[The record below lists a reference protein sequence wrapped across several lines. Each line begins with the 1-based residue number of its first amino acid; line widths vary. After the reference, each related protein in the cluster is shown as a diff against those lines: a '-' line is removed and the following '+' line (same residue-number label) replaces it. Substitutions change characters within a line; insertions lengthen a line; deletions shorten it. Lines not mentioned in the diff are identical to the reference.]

1 MHLPLV
7 KINGAQ
13 PNEHDKAMCFQ
24 VLLLQSQAP
33 SPVFGRDSEAGRE
46 VGTLS
51 RRKAGK
57 DTGVLWL
64 QTLSVEQ
71 LPADQLRRR

>member
-1 MHLPLV
+1 
-7 KINGAQ
+7 
-13 PNEHDKAMCFQ
+13 MCFQ
-24 VLLLQSQAP
+24 VLPLQSQAP

-46 VGTLS
+46 VGMLS
-51 RRKAGK
+51 RRKPGK

-71 LPADQLRRR
+71 LPADQLRRRESHGIV